1 MSNESEF
8 GLALG
13 VGVVTGARSFRIDA
27 LGRLTGVTYQQVW
40 TPGENLA
47 ECRAP
52 KGLGSVH
59 HGAVVP
65 RNAIRIVAEDAVSV
79 TFEVADP
86 QSMQTIYSTI
96 YGTPSIQRVPTYQDV
111 TVPKSLPVET
121 DKPTEEHGIAGCG
134 HGFYGYYDGSNDY
147 YTQGYVSGV
156 VEGYGE
162 VIIGTRG
169 FRCMKARIIALSIDD
184 KVKSPLRSL
193 VQRNYRDVP
202 MYTDFKDMV
211 KHHKTDV
218 GESTISP
225 DSDPDFWSRTI

>member
-13 VGVVTGARSFRIDA
+13 IGVVTGARSFRIDA

-40 TPGENLA
+40 TPGENQA
-47 ECRAP
+47 ECRAQKP
-52 KGLGSVH
+52 IKGGVY
-59 HGAVVP
+59 HGAEVP
-65 RNAIRIVAEDAVSV
+65 KYATRAAYEDAASV
-79 TFEVADP
+79 TFEVQDP
-86 QSMQTIYSTI
+86 TATPIMYSSNGST
-96 YGTPSIQRVPTYQDV
+96 YGSFSVRMV
-111 TVPKSLPVET
+111 TVPKTHPVVDEPV
-121 DKPTEEHGIAGCG
+121 DEHGIAKCG

-147 YTQGYVSGV
+147 YTEGYVSGV

-169 FRCMKARIIALSIDD
+169 FRCMKARIVALSIDD

-225 DSDPDFWSRTI
+225 DSDPDFWSRAI